1 VRARIRRGWI
11 IIGAGAGALF
21 CLLLVLVA
29 SFPYRDTLSA
39 LLTPRQLKL
48 TYATQQPS
56 IPLGVTLKDVR
67 LLSTATRPE
76 QLLIA
81 SDSLTLR
88 PTLSSILFGAP
99 ALNAVAAIYGGR
111 FRATVEQRGALVATS
126 FAFDGIDLASSQPLR
141 QLDVGL
147 DGSLSGT
154 GTADL
159 QSAML
164 ADDHAD
170 LRFNGQSVVL
180 HIADGFPPIALGA
193 VDGRVLL
200 EHGTLNFNQVES
212 RGGDF
217 ALKADGALT
226 LADDP
231 GDAEL
236 HARVFL
242 TPNPSGRDHFGFFLH
257 FLPHPPAVGPYYID
271 GPLDA
276 PSIH

>member
-1 VRARIRRGWI
+1 MRPRIRRGWM
-11 IIGAGAGALF
+11 IIGACIGALF
-21 CLLLVLVA
+21 CLLIALVA
-29 SFPYRDTLSA
+29 SFPYRDTLTA
-39 LLTPRQLKL
+39 LLAPRQLKL
-48 TYATQQPS
+48 TYSAQQAS

-76 QLLIA
+76 RLLLA
-81 SDSLTLR
+81 GDSLTLR
-88 PTLSSILFGAP
+88 PTLSSLLFGAP
-99 ALNAVAAIYGGR
+99 ALSAVAAIYGGR
-111 FRATVEQRGALVATS
+111 VRATVEQRGALVATS

-147 DGSLSGT
+147 DGSISGT

-159 QSAML
+159 QSATP
-164 ADDHAD
+164 ADNHAD

-180 HIADGFPPIALGA
+180 HVADGFPPITLGG

-200 EHGTLNFNQVES
+200 EHGTLNFIQVES

-217 ALKADGALT
+217 AIRADGALT
-226 LADDP
+226 LAEDP
-231 GDAEL
+231 DDAEL

-257 FLPHPPAVGPYYID
+257 FLPHSPAAGPYYID